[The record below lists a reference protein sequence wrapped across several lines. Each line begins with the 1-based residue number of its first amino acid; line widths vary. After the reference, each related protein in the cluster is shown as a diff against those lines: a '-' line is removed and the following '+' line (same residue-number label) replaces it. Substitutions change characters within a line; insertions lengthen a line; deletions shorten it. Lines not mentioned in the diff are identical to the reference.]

1 MDVFGS
7 RIEEVKLFK
16 NHSNMLLNEQT
27 DSGKKLDVVFNGVQ
41 ISMCLVFLF
50 GEFSIYLCLINIF
63 QSLCQGCCR
72 LISFQV
78 LSAPG
83 LDTSV

>member
-27 DSGKKLDVVFNGVQ
+27 DSRKSWTQF
-41 ISMCLVFLF
+41 SMVSKSACVLFFFLVSSAF
-50 GEFSIYLCLINIF
+50 IY
-63 QSLCQGCCR
+63 
-72 LISFQV
+72 V
-78 LSAPG
+78 
-83 LDTSV
+83 